1 MFSRTERLL
10 LRRGWTGD
18 AAALARTI
26 ADPAIARN
34 LTRVPWPYGVADAQ
48 RYIAEQQEQEF
59 PDFLIFKRTRGAPQL
74 IGGCGI
80 STSEDGAPELG
91 YWIARHYWGLGFAT
105 EAAAAVMRIARATGL
120 RRIRASHFRDN
131 PASAGVL
138 HKLGFRS
145 TGKVET
151 RHSPA
156 RGGAAECVLFEDDGI
171 APMRSDLS
179 LDLYRDLAPVAA

>member
-10 LRRGWTGD
+10 LRPGWTED
-18 AAALARTI
+18 ASALARTI

-34 LTRVPWPYGVADAQ
+34 LTRLPWPYGVADAQ

-120 RRIRASHFRDN
+120 RVIDFYATRDVKHLHQRHAQPSASRGLSS
-131 PASAGVL
+131 P
-138 HKLGFRS
+138 
-145 TGKVET
+145 T
-151 RHSPA
+151 R
-156 RGGAAECVLFEDDGI
+156 
-171 APMRSDLS
+171 
-179 LDLYRDLAPVAA
+179 